1 MQCDQYILKM
11 YDANKH
17 YFLYPERNPELVSAL
32 EFLPTISSLVGIDTS
47 HLLLDGLDMSEL
59 LLGIN
64 ATVRRRGGGL
74 KSSVTGDGT
83 SLDRENLNTA
93 TSFGIGNELSI
104 FLITLIK
111 P

>member
-1 MQCDQYILKM
+1 MQLPMNLQCVQYVLKI
-11 YDANKH
+11 YNANKH

-47 HLLLDGLDMSEL
+47 HLLLDGIDMSEL

-74 KSSVTGDGT
+74 KSSVTADGT
-83 SLDRENLNTA
+83 SQVRENLNAA
-93 TSFGIGNELSI
+93 TSLGIGNELNI
-104 FLITLIK
+104 F
-111 P
+111 